1 MFKIGERV
9 VCIDDTMKPHTIEE
23 LNKDMPNWIKKG
35 VKYTVRGFT
44 DNNGIVEGMWLEEV
58 VNKPLFFK
66 LINRFQEPAF
76 ALWRFSRSEPAE
88 IQMEVEE
95 LKLVA

>member
-9 VCIDDTMKPHTIEE
+9 LCIDDSMKPNTIEE
-23 LNKDMPNWIKKG
+23 LKKDVPNWVKKG
-35 VKYTVRGFT
+35 TKYVIRGFT
-44 DNNGIVEGMWLEEV
+44 DNNGIVDGVWLEEIK
-58 VNKPLFFK
+58 NKPLFFK

-76 ALWRFSRSEPAE
+76 ALWRFSRVEPAE

-95 LKLVA
+95 LKEAA